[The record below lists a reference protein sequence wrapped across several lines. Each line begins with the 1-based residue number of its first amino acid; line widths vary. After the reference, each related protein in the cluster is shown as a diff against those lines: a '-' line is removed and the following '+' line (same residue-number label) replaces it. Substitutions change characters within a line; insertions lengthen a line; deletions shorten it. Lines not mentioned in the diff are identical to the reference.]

1 MPRWYVKCRV
11 KPIPRFRLKAL
22 QFLIISFGTIKL
34 DNTPNVSSQNGAN
47 TTRKFQRG
55 NDADSLQ
62 IRANLNKFHQ
72 PSAGKLPLS
81 LNDLAPLAAKTQR
94 LQPALGH
101 PPTPPPDEEEAEAM
115 DWTPSQKALP
125 PAKTYLQA
133 KPAPIPSPFY
143 GRLPAAPKSQAHKLR
158 NPTISSSYPVPSER
172 ENFFS
177 RQTLID
183 EQDEFSEIGTEADAL
198 SRRPSFAS
206 TAFAPP
212 RFFPLSTET
221 DTGLES
227 IFSGAFNIEEIPHE
241 VRAARQQNEST
252 PKSPLRRNPV
262 AIIFRLIFI
271 FSLCISV
278 AAWSTAPNGPD
289 SSVRNQLSSLS
300 AAIMIAFLGIML
312 TIRRRDY
319 PGLWIDITIY
329 SSEIC
334 FSTMIGSSIQTNK
347 TTTNGYDRLRLP
359 GLILLCGM
367 ILHQCLDLV
376 SQLFINTHTHQSS
389 SQPEQQQTQP
399 PPTNQGSS
407 VLSPQSQQQQ
417 QQKQSSPPTTPKT
430 TLPSDSFAR
439 FATIVPSE
447 DLPHSKRVTRSKAAR
462 IENNRTTTARTNTTP
477 RFGGLSLE

>member
-1 MPRWYVKCRV
+1 M
-11 KPIPRFRLKAL
+11 LKAL

-34 DNTPNVSSQNGAN
+34 DNTPKVSSQNEAN
-47 TTRKFQRG
+47 TTRKFQKG
-55 NDADSLQ
+55 DDAASLQ
-62 IRANLNKFHQ
+62 MRANLNKSHQ
-72 PSAGKLPLS
+72 PSGGQLPLS
-81 LNDLAPLAAKTQR
+81 LNDLAPLAPKAQR
-94 LQPALGH
+94 SQPALGH
-101 PPTPPPDEEEAEAM
+101 PPTPPPEEEEAEAM

-133 KPAPIPSPFY
+133 KPAPVPSPFY
-143 GRLPAAPKSQAHKLR
+143 GRLPPAPKSQAHKLR

-198 SRRPSFAS
+198 SRRPSVAS
-206 TAFAPP
+206 PAFAPP
-212 RFFPLSTET
+212 RFFPQSTET

-227 IFSGAFNIEEIPHE
+227 IFSGTFNIDEIPPE
-241 VRAARQQNEST
+241 VRSARQQNESA

-262 AIIFRLIFI
+262 AIVLRLIFI
-271 FSLCISV
+271 FTLYISV
-278 AAWSTAPNGPD
+278 AAWSTALNDPN
-289 SSVRNQLSSLS
+289 SSLRNQLSSLS
-300 AAIMIAFLGIML
+300 AAIMIAILGIML

-319 PGLWIDITIY
+319 PWLWIEIIIY

-334 FSTMIGSSIQTNK
+334 FSAMIGSAIQTNK
-347 TTTNGYDRLRLP
+347 TNNGYDRLRLP

-376 SQLFINTHTHQSS
+376 SQLFINTHHHQSS
-389 SQPEQQQTQP
+389 SQPEQPQAP
-399 PPTNQGSS
+399 SKNQGSS
-407 VLSPQSQQQQ
+407 ILSPTQSQQQQ
-417 QQKQSSPPTTPKT
+417 QSPPTTPR
-430 TLPSDSFAR
+430 TLPSSDSFAR

-447 DLPHSKRVTRSKAAR
+447 DLPHSKRLTRSKAAR

-477 RFGGLSLE
+477 RFGGLSLG